1 MEKKTLLLF
10 DVDGTLT
17 KPRLQV
23 DLNMITLLQEI
34 KKNKNIDLGFVGGS
48 DYSKQ
53 IEQLKEENLNLF
65 TWKFTENGLCS
76 FHKNELIHTN
86 KLVEFLGEE
95 NYIKIVNACLKCIS
109 EIDIPEKRGNFVEL
123 RNGMINI
130 SPIGRSCSQIER
142 EKFYEFDKENHIRE
156 KMIRNLKY
164 ELNDVNNLNLTFSI
178 GGQISIDIF
187 PKGWD
192 KTYCLQFVE
201 DKYEI
206 IYFFGD
212 KTDIGGNDHEIYN
225 DSRVK
230 GYSVKSYEDTI
241 KFLNELFAN
250 YI

>member
-17 KPRLQV
+17 KPRLPV

-53 IEQLKEENLNLF
+53 IEQLKEENLDLF
-65 TWKFTENGLCS
+65 TWKFTENGLYS

-95 NYIKIVNACLKCIS
+95 NYKKIVNACLKCIS
-109 EIDIPEKRGNFVEL
+109 EIDIPEKRGNFIEL

-142 EKFYEFDKENHIRE
+142 ENFYEFDKENHIRE

-201 DKYEI
+201 DKYES

-212 KTDIGGNDHEIYN
+212 KTDTGGNDHEIYN